1 MVVPLQ
7 TTLGS
12 PVAIAGTVGLF
23 ALFLSVTAHIA
34 ARNVLGDVAIR
45 NAFAVGPLPAVVAVL
60 ATTFGVSAAL
70 ALPAALALDAAAVR
84 YLYDRSWR
92 LTAYIVVI
100 HFVVTVIL
108 GALLFSLLALWQ
120 SAPG

>member
-12 PVAIAGTVGLF
+12 PVAIAGTAGLF
-23 ALFLSVTAHIA
+23 ALFLSATAHIA
-34 ARNVLGDVAIR
+34 ARNVLGDVAVR
-45 NAFAVGPLPAVVAVL
+45 NAFGVGPLPAGVAVL
-60 ATTFGVSAAL
+60 STAFDVSAAL
-70 ALPAALALDAAAVR
+70 ALPVALALDAAAVK

-100 HFVVTVIL
+100 HVVVSIIL
-108 GALLFSLLALWQ
+108 GALVFSLLALWQ

>member
-23 ALFLSVTAHIA
+23 ALLLSATAHIA
-34 ARNVLGDVAIR
+34 ARNVLGDVAVR
-45 NAFAVGPLPAVVAVL
+45 NAFGVGPLPAGVAVL
-60 ATTFGVSAAL
+60 STALGLSAAL
-70 ALPAALALDAAAVR
+70 ALPVALALDAAAVK

-100 HFVVTVIL
+100 HVVVTVIL
-108 GALLFSLLALWQ
+108 GALIFSLLALWQ

>member
-7 TTLGS
+7 TTVGS

-45 NAFAVGPLPAVVAVL
+45 NAFGVGPLPAGIAVL
-60 ATTFGVSAAL
+60 STTFGVSAAL
-70 ALPAALALDAAAVR
+70 ALPLALAADAALIK
-84 YLYDRSWR
+84 YLYDRPWR
-92 LTAYIVVI
+92 LTLYVVAI
-100 HFVVTVIL
+100 HLVVTIIL
-108 GALLFSLLALWQ
+108 GALVFSLLALWQ